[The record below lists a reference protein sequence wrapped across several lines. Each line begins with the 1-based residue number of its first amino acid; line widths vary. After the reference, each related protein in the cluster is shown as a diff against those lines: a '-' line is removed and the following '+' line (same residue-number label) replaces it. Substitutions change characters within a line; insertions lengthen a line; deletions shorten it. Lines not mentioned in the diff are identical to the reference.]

1 MEESL
6 KEKAEKIDI
15 LERERVDLTSQ
26 YQNDKISD
34 EIQINELKQKVWK
47 KKQKTIGLMMFFFN
61 IK

>member
-6 KEKAEKIDI
+6 KEKAEKIDT

-34 EIQINELKQKVWK
+34 EIQINELKQKV
-47 KKQKTIGLMMFFFN
+47 
-61 IK
+61 

>member
-6 KEKAEKIDI
+6 KEKAEKIDT
-15 LERERVDLTSQ
+15 LERERVNLTSQ

-47 KKQKTIGLMMFFFN
+47 KQ
-61 IK
+61 